1 MTVSAQTLR
10 TDPLRNFKFRVKIW
24 PQDQELNLLADG
36 LDNLGFAQMSGIAV
50 TNEVIPYREG
60 GMNTHPHK
68 MVGQS
73 DFAPV
78 SLARG
83 VFANQDQLYL
93 WQQFLHTWQGGF
105 SGGSKGGGN
114 GDLGGTDASDYRCTV
129 SVVVYDHP
137 VTSSGTTT
145 NPYQY
150 DVDPSAATS
159 PKMPKRLRINLYN
172 AWPGSF
178 SVSDLNAGDNGILIQ
193 QLQLH
198 HEGFEMFWGSDI
210 ADNAEVTGGNTQSPG
225 SGGLI

>member
-10 TDPLRNFKFRVKIW
+10 TDPLRNFKFKVAIY
-24 PQDQELNLLADG
+24 PQDTELNTMADG

-83 VFANQDQLYL
+83 VFANQEQLYK
-93 WQQFLHTWQGGF
+93 WQQFIHCWQGGL
-105 SGGSKGGGN
+105 SELGSTGN
-114 GDLGGTDASDYRCTV
+114 GDGSTGGADASDYRCTV
-129 SVVVYDHP
+129 RVTVFDHP
-137 VTSSGTTT
+137 VTSSA
-145 NPYQY
+145 NNYRY
-150 DVDPSAATS
+150 DTDPSANTS
-159 PKMPKRLRINLYN
+159 AILPQRLKVTLYN

-178 SVSDLNAGDNGILIQ
+178 SISDLNAGDNGILIQ

-198 HEGFEMFWGSDI
+198 HEGFSIDWNPK
-210 ADNAEVTGGNTQSPG
+210 AT
-225 SGGLI
+225 

>member
-1 MTVSAQTLR
+1 M
-10 TDPLRNFKFRVKIW
+10 
-24 PQDQELNLLADG
+24 LLAQEI
-36 LDNLGFAQMSGIAV
+36 LCLRHS
-50 TNEVIPYREG
+50 
-60 GMNTHPHK
+60 
-68 MVGQS
+68 QS

-105 SGGSKGGGN
+105 SGGSKGGGTGN
-114 GDLGGTDASDYRCTV
+114 ANYFNASDYRCTV

-137 VTSSGTTT
+137 VTSSGTPG

-150 DVDPSAATS
+150 DVDPSAATD
-159 PKMPKRLRINLYN
+159 PILPKRLRINLYI

-198 HEGFEMFWGSDI
+198 HEGFEMFWCIDI
-210 ADNAEVTGGNTQSPG
+210 ADNAEITGGTTQGPG
-225 SGGLI
+225 DPSQY

>member
-24 PQDQELNLLADG
+24 PQDEELNTLADG
-36 LDNLGFAQMSGIAV
+36 LDKLGFAQMSGIAV

-83 VFANQDQLYL
+83 VFANQHQLYN
-93 WQQFLHTWQGGF
+93 WQQFIHAWQGGVP
-105 SGGSKGGGN
+105 SGSTGN
-114 GDLGGTDASDYRCTV
+114 GSGLGDGADASDYRCNVTV
-129 SVVVYDHP
+129 TVFDHP
-137 VTSSGTTT
+137 VTSDD
-145 NPYQY
+145 NAYRY
-150 DVDPSAATS
+150 DVDPSADTTVLL
-159 PKMPKRLRINLYN
+159 PKRLQVTLYN

-178 SVSDLNAGDNGILIQ
+178 SISDLNAGDNGILIQ

-198 HEGFEMFWGSDI
+198 HEGFTINWFPKTD
-210 ADNAEVTGGNTQSPG
+210 A
-225 SGGLI
+225 